1 MRTTFYIE
9 TSVWNF
15 LLVEDRPERT
25 KITERF
31 FEQAAPDSLY
41 ISELVFEEVGKAP
54 ETILKRL
61 SKEIERFKPLLLP
74 VSEDARRLAG
84 EYVSREIFPA
94 KYYDDA
100 LHVAYAC
107 YYDLDVILS
116 WNFKHIVRL
125 KTKKEVKAANI
136 ILGFHTPDIVS
147 PEEIAYGL

>member
-1 MRTTFYIE
+1 MRTTFYVE

-31 FEQAAPDSLY
+31 FEQAEPDSLY
-41 ISELVFEEVGKAP
+41 ISELVFEEIGRAS
-54 ETILKRL
+54 ETILKGL

-74 VSEDARRLAG
+74 ASKDARRLAE

-107 YYDLDVILS
+107 YHDLDVILS

-125 KTKKEVKAANI
+125 KTKKEVQAANI

-147 PEEIAYGL
+147 PEEIAYGF